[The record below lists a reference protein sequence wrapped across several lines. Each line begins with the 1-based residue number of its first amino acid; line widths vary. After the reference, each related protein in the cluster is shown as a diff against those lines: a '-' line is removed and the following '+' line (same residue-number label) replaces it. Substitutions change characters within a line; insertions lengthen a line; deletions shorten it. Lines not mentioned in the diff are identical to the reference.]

1 MSKCYKYSLED
12 KLDAIRLYVR
22 LKNASEVGR
31 ITGICVP
38 LVTIWYRQ
46 YQAGGPHA
54 LRIQSH
60 GNKYNFYDRV
70 SITEELLKKE
80 LPLTE
85 ASAVFGVSIRTLRRW
100 VTTVNQKGFTGL
112 YDHIPSIAVPI
123 MAKKRKNRGEP
134 MSELEQLKKENLR
147 LRAELDLIKKVE
159 ALVSERCKR
168 ITESVQKPSKS

>member
-1 MSKCYKYSLED
+1 MSKYYKYSLED

-31 ITGICVP
+31 ITGISVP
-38 LVTIWYRQ
+38 LITIWYRQ

-60 GNKYNFYDRV
+60 GNKYDFHDRV

-85 ASAVFGVSIRTLRRW
+85 ASAVFGVSIRTLSRW
-100 VTTVNQKGFTGL
+100 INTVKQKGFTGL
-112 YDHIPSIAVPI
+112 YDDIPSLAVPT
-123 MAKKRKNRGEP
+123 MANKRKNKGEP
-134 MSELEQLKKENLR
+134 MSELEQLRAENL
-147 LRAELDLIKKVE
+147 LYSSFCL
-159 ALVSERCKR
+159 
-168 ITESVQKPSKS
+168 P

>member
-12 KLDAIRLYVR
+12 KLDAIRLYLR

-60 GNKYNFYDRV
+60 GNKYDLVIFV
-70 SITEELLKKE
+70 FQGF
-80 LPLTE
+80 E
-85 ASAVFGVSIRTLRRW
+85 ASILTNTYR
-100 VTTVNQKGFTGL
+100 
-112 YDHIPSIAVPI
+112 
-123 MAKKRKNRGEP
+123 
-134 MSELEQLKKENLR
+134 
-147 LRAELDLIKKVE
+147 
-159 ALVSERCKR
+159 
-168 ITESVQKPSKS
+168 

>member
-1 MSKCYKYSLED
+1 MSKYYKYSLED

-31 ITGICVP
+31 ITGISVP
-38 LVTIWYRQ
+38 LITIWYRQ

-60 GNKYNFYDRV
+60 GNKYDFHDRV

-85 ASAVFGVSIRTLRRW
+85 ASAVFGVSIRTLSRW
-100 VTTVNQKGFTGL
+100 INTVKQKGFTGL
-112 YDHIPSIAVPI
+112 YDDIPSLAVPT
-123 MAKKRKNRGEP
+123 MANKRKNTPFSVVAYTRP
-134 MSELEQLKKENLR
+134 YALR
-147 LRAELDLIKKVE
+147 LNFPTAFAKWHLFSTAALYPIRAM
-159 ALVSERCKR
+159 KR
-168 ITESVQKPSKS
+168 GCF

>member
-1 MSKCYKYSLED
+1 MSKYYKYSLED

-31 ITGICVP
+31 ITGISVP

-60 GNKYNFYDRV
+60 GNKYDFHDRV

-85 ASAVFGVSIRTLRRW
+85 ASAVFGVSIRTLSRW
-100 VTTVNQKGFTGL
+100 INTVKQKGFTGL
-112 YDHIPSIAVPI
+112 YDDIPSLAVPT
-123 MAKKRKNRGEP
+123 MANKRKNKGEP
-134 MSELEQLKKENLR
+134 MSELEQLRAENLR
-147 LRAELDLIKKVE
+147 LRAELDLIKKVD

-168 ITESVQKPSKS
+168 ITGSVQKPSKS